1 MNKTALR
8 RILSSEGLLPR
19 NKQASKGLAR
29 AFADFYRGVQRD
41 LGLEGL
47 DVRKAVSADLKKIVA
62 GMGNASANLGTAYA
76 DDENFLY
83 ATEVTIAEDF
93 AGEWSSLEENIV
105 LPTRYYVT
113 GTISVIPLP
122 FKDSYLYDSL
132 ISQREKRAMVK
143 KWDAFILKVMES
155 EDFQQALL
163 RKFSRWQED
172 AHSALQSEA
181 YDWVDTV
188 ENGIERF
195 SNEGSTVTD
204 FPSPEDD
211 SYWNIRADLLGVSRR
226 GEYTIKFTG
235 VMDAEKIVDGM
246 EFDWVDPRY

>member
-1 MNKTALR
+1 
-8 RILSSEGLLPR
+8 
-19 NKQASKGLAR
+19 
-29 AFADFYRGVQRD
+29 
-41 LGLEGL
+41 L

-62 GMGNASANLGTAYA
+62 GMGNASANLGTVYA
-76 DDENFLY
+76 DDDNFLY
-83 ATEVTIAEDF
+83 ETEVTIADDD
-93 AGEWSSLEENIV
+93 WSSLEENIV

-113 GTISVIPLP
+113 GTISVSPLP
-122 FKDSYLYDSL
+122 FKDSYLYDFLESL

-172 AHSALQSEA
+172 AHSALQIEA
-181 YDWVDTV
+181 YDWVDSV
-188 ENGIERF
+188 ASGIEPF
-195 SNEGSTVTD
+195 SNEGSTVTY

-211 SYWNIRADLLGVSRR
+211 SYWNIRADLLGVNRR

-246 EFDWVDPRY
+246 EFDWVNPR